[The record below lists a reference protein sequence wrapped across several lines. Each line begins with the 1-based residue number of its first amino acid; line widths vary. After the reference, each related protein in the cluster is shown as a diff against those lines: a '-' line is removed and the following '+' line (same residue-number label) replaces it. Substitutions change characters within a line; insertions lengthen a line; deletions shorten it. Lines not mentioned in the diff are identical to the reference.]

1 MSAISLMFSAT
12 RHVARNVRHVS
23 TSTQVIATYQVNLV
37 KTKDE
42 FLDKVTNSD
51 KPVVVNFPAEWFD
64 ICRNLLP
71 RIGAGILMD

>member
-1 MSAISLMFSAT
+1 MSAKFLMSLVT

-23 TSTQVIATYQVNLV
+23 TSSHVMATYRVQ
-37 KTKDE
+37 TKGE